1 MGEQEDRMEES
12 SKNQKIVYKKEEDYY
27 LVIEDNTIYEI
38 DRRCAEHRFRNKT
51 DADSYCYA
59 KEIHL

>member
-1 MGEQEDRMEES
+1 MEES

-38 DRRCAEHRFRNKT
+38 DRSWAEHRLRNKT
-51 DADSYCYA
+51 DARSYSYA

>member
-1 MGEQEDRMEES
+1 MEES

-51 DADSYCYA
+51 DVDSYCYA

>member
-1 MGEQEDRMEES
+1 MEES
-12 SKNQKIVYKKEEDYY
+12 SKNQKTVYKKEEDYY

>member
-1 MGEQEDRMEES
+1 MGEKEDRMEES
-12 SKNQKIVYKKEEDYY
+12 SKNQKTVYKKEEDYY

-51 DADSYCYA
+51 DADSYCYT

>member
-1 MGEQEDRMEES
+1 MEEG
-12 SKNQKIVYKKEEDYY
+12 SKNQKTVYKKEEDYY